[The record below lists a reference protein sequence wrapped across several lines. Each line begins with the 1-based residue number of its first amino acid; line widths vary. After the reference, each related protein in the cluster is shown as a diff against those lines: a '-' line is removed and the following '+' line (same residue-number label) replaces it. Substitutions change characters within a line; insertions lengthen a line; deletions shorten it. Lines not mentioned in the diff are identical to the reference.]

1 MKIINIQNN
10 NNNDV
15 GYLSIKTTSVI
26 EVNKSIPSKLID
38 YMKNIN
44 NIEQPFIS
52 DSCVKINNKDENNK
66 TYVSKENPKVTIIY
80 NEYFPILNKNE
91 NYKTKYYKKLKIIIS
106 IEKMINQMLKSY
118 MMNKLQL
125 K

>member
-1 MKIINIQNN
+1 
-10 NNNDV
+10 
-15 GYLSIKTTSVI
+15 
-26 EVNKSIPSKLID
+26 
-38 YMKNIN
+38 MKNIN

-91 NYKTKYYKKLKIIIS
+91 NYKTKYYHKAKNNNFNRKNDKSNVEIIYDEYTPIKVDYELSKPGEMIKLFLKNIKERKIIKIRKKS
-106 IEKMINQMLKSY
+106 I
-118 MMNKLQL
+118 
-125 K
+125 

>member
-1 MKIINIQNN
+1 
-10 NNNDV
+10 
-15 GYLSIKTTSVI
+15 
-26 EVNKSIPSKLID
+26 
-38 YMKNIN
+38 MKNIN